1 MDFSFPVAA
10 ISLVLLIY
18 GAALWAVVT
27 RWLWRKVVDRPADA
41 YPIRLV
47 VVDGDQLKF
56 KAG

>member
-1 MDFSFPVAA
+1 MDFSFPVAV
-10 ISLVLLIY
+10 ISLVLLAY
-18 GAALWAVVT
+18 GVALWLVVT